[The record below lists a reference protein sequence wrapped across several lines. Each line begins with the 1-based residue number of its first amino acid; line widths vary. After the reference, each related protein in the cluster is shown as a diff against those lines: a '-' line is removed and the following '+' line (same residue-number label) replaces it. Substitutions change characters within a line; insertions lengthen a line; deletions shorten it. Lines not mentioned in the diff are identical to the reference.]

1 MLLLENKKQIQKTKV
16 MPLPSSSITKDTR
29 KIDKLPKK
37 DTRKINK
44 IPKKQISSISLNTFY
59 TLFNFKTINSRKH
72 TVRRNLSDPGSV
84 ELELTPQAKKIIKAI
99 LSPIA
104 VIPYILQESSVAL
117 NKALAATT
125 SFLMFSLLNCF
136 TSVSFGSYEVKLPM
150 LSVCMLGSILG
161 AKRMI
166 KAMKKI
172 ILSVPTGVHTCS
184 QNISCYDCS
193 IFDFICGVD
202 RRKKN
207 LIHRFFKL
215 S

>member
-1 MLLLENKKQIQKTKV
+1 MLLLENKKHIQKTKV

-29 KIDKLPKK
+29 KINKISTN

-44 IPKKQISSISLNTFY
+44 IHKKQIFSISINTFY
-59 TLFNFKTINSRKH
+59 TLFNFKTITSRKH
-72 TVRRNLSDPGSV
+72 TIRRNLSNPGSV
-84 ELELTPQAKKIIKAI
+84 ELELTPQAKRIIKAL

-104 VIPYILQESSVAL
+104 VISYILQESSVAL

-150 LSVCMLGSILG
+150 LSICLLGSILG
-161 AKRMI
+161 AKKMV
-166 KAMKKI
+166 KAIKKI
-172 ILSVPTGVHTCS
+172 ILSVPNGIHTCS
-184 QNISCYDCS
+184 QNISRNDCS

-202 RRKKN
+202 KRKKN
-207 LIHRFFKL
+207 FLRRFL
-215 S
+215 RMS